1 MTLPQPDPTLL
12 ASPPLIATL
21 CQVRFDQHPEVTD
34 ARTGSAL
41 SAQLASTGLTVIN
54 QIQHQQILINTG
66 GPSEQPP
73 PVASQQAGG
82 WQLATKTGDWQLG
95 VLADQM
101 TLETRAYGSWER
113 FSRLWDTALLALAE
127 VVGPELVTRTGLR
140 YVNRISPSGV
150 TTFADFRGSDLIDLS
165 FLGPAVNSPLSD
177 MVTGTEGR
185 AVLSFPDGTDAMVQ
199 HGISVDQSPVFV
211 LDIDCFRQ
219 QAVPFDAQQLL
230 AMFRNLNEKALST
243 PPRTA
248 ISWSVPRHCPASG
261 MRTFRSTSS
270 AHTPRRRSSPL
281 PATWTTSLTFTCSW
295 SSQLGLPN
303 ASSSLA

>member
-21 CQVRFDQHPEVTD
+21 CQVRFDQHPEVAD

-41 SAQLASTGLTVIN
+41 SAQLASTGLSVIN

-66 GPSEQPP
+66 GPSEQAP

-101 TLETRAYGSWER
+101 TLETRAYGSWEQ

-127 VVGPELVTRTGLR
+127 VVGPELVIRTGLR

-150 TTFADFRGSDLIDLS
+150 TTFTDFRGSDLIDLS

-199 HGISVDQSPVFV
+199 HGVSVDQSPVFV

-230 AMFRNLNEKALST
+230 AMFRNLNEKALQVFQTVVRPRLLEELRAAEVT
-243 PPRTA
+243 P
-248 ISWSVPRHCPASG
+248 
-261 MRTFRSTSS
+261 
-270 AHTPRRRSSPL
+270 
-281 PATWTTSLTFTCSW
+281 
-295 SSQLGLPN
+295 
-303 ASSSLA
+303 